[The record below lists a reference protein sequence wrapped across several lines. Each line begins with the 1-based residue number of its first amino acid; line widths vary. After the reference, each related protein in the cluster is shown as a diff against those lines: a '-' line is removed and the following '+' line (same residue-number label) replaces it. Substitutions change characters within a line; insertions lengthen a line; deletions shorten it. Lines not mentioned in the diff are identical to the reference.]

1 MEWQS
6 RKGGDHPRGVNELKS
21 RMEGIPF
28 SKSLEKSGISRLT
41 WIGNATPIRIHIYT
55 GYTPIPIFHEFWDF
69 DSGGERRG
77 YKTRE
82 TEGIKGCRKEMG
94 ERREKRAV
102 KWWKGRVET
111 EIASGGAV
119 SLCKPDP
126 LFGLGYIDFER
137 VDTVCIKFWI
147 IGRRCRVED
156 SNAPLTKLSLYTV
169 PPAKLHL
176 KFRAFVWSL
185 LEFSDISPNNS
196 VNCFIYIYVE
206 IEHRRIGES
215 SAPQMTC
222 FSRRGSS
229 ITLIRRNDIG
239 TILFW

>member
-6 RKGGDHPRGVNELKS
+6 RKRGDHPRGVNELKS

-41 WIGNATPIRIHIYT
+41 WIGNATPIRIYIYT

-69 DSGGERRG
+69 DSGREKRG

-196 VNCFIYIYVE
+196 VNCFIYI
-206 IEHRRIGES
+206 RWNR
-215 SAPQMTC
+215 A
-222 FSRRGSS
+222 
-229 ITLIRRNDIG
+229 
-239 TILFW
+239 

>member
-69 DSGGERRG
+69 DSGGEKRG

-82 TEGIKGCRKEMG
+82 TEGIKGCRKEMR

-196 VNCFIYIYVE
+196 VNCFIYI
-206 IEHRRIGES
+206 RWNR
-215 SAPQMTC
+215 A
-222 FSRRGSS
+222 
-229 ITLIRRNDIG
+229 
-239 TILFW
+239 

>member
-1 MEWQS
+1 MTESKRRGSSSRSEWIEIADGRNSILKVIREEWNFAINVNRQ
-6 RKGGDHPRGVNELKS
+6 RYAHTHIYIYIYRIHPHPDFPWILRFRFPRGE
-21 RMEGIPF
+21 
-28 SKSLEKSGISRLT
+28 
-41 WIGNATPIRIHIYT
+41 
-55 GYTPIPIFHEFWDF
+55 
-69 DSGGERRG
+69 ERRG

-196 VNCFIYIYVE
+196 VNCFIYI
-206 IEHRRIGES
+206 RWNR
-215 SAPQMTC
+215 A
-222 FSRRGSS
+222 
-229 ITLIRRNDIG
+229 
-239 TILFW
+239 

>member
-41 WIGNATPIRIHIYT
+41 WIGNATPIRIYIQD
-55 GYTPIPIFHEFWDF
+55 TPPSRFSMNSEISIR
-69 DSGGERRG
+69 GEKRG

-196 VNCFIYIYVE
+196 VNCFIYI
-206 IEHRRIGES
+206 RWNR
-215 SAPQMTC
+215 A
-222 FSRRGSS
+222 
-229 ITLIRRNDIG
+229 
-239 TILFW
+239 

>member
-41 WIGNATPIRIHIYT
+41 WIGNATPIRIHIYIQDT
-55 GYTPIPIFHEFWDF
+55 LPSRFSMNSEISIPT
-69 DSGGERRG
+69 RRREKG

-196 VNCFIYIYVE
+196 VNCFIYI
-206 IEHRRIGES
+206 RWNR
-215 SAPQMTC
+215 A
-222 FSRRGSS
+222 
-229 ITLIRRNDIG
+229 
-239 TILFW
+239 